1 MDAEWPSIISITK
14 SEVLGHIPEEGKNVT
29 LGLRVGVM
37 SGPIPLGPSAHRR
50 GIEILEM
57 IISPKESRG
66 WGGVRNG
73 SRMRSWA
80 TPTFQGSQ
88 IK

>member
-66 WGGVRNG
+66 WGGG
-73 SRMRSWA
+73 SEMA
-80 TPTFQGSQ
+80 QE
-88 IK
+88 